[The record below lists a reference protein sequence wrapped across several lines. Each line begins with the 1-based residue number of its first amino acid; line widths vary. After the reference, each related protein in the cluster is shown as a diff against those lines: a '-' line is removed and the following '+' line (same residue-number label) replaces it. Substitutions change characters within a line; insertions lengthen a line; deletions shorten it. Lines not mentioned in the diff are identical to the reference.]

1 MRVEYSIQD
10 LRSAHSEASVW
21 PAGWQAWARVV
32 TSPFV
37 RLPIVGAGVVR
48 GGRLGLH
55 VEVEH
60 RQSTAADTRAQT
72 NALIVGPGRGEET
85 RVRLA

>member
-10 LRSAHSEASVW
+10 LRFAHSEASAW
-21 PAGWQAWARVV
+21 LARWQAWARAV

-37 RLPIVGAGVVR
+37 RLPVVGSGAVQGR
-48 GGRLGLH
+48 RLGLH

-60 RQSTAADTRAQT
+60 RQSAAVDTRAQT

>member
-1 MRVEYSIQD
+1 MEYSIQD
-10 LRSAHSEASVW
+10 LRFAHSEASAW
-21 PAGWQAWARVV
+21 LARWQAWAV

-37 RLPIVGAGVVR
+37 RLPVVGSGAVQGR
-48 GGRLGLH
+48 RLGLH

-60 RQSTAADTRAQT
+60 RQSAAVDTRAQT

>member
-10 LRSAHSEASVW
+10 LRSAHSEASAW
-21 PAGWQAWARVV
+21 LARWQAWARAV
-32 TSPFV
+32 TS
-37 RLPIVGAGVVR
+37 RLPVVGSGAVQGR
-48 GGRLGLH
+48 RLGLH

-60 RQSTAADTRAQT
+60 RQSAAVDTRAQT